1 MPAAVVLVGP
11 PGAGKST
18 VGVLLAEQ
26 LGVPLRD
33 TDADIEAAAGAPIA
47 DIFIDEGES
56 GFRERE
62 ASALSDALAAERA
75 VVVVGGGAVTSEQG
89 YRLMADEFV
98 VYLSVGAAEAA
109 KRVGITGARPL
120 LLGNVRTRWTA
131 LMKEREPL
139 YREVAS
145 RTIATDER
153 TPDEIAAEILTI
165 LPEETP

>member
-18 VGVLLAEQ
+18 VGALLAEQ

-62 ASALSDALAAERA
+62 ASALSDALDAERA
-75 VVVVGGGAVTSEQG
+75 VVVVGGERSLRAG
-89 YRLMADEFV
+89 
-98 VYLSVGAAEAA
+98 LSPHGRPVRGLPVRGAAEAA

-145 RTIATDER
+145 RTIATDDR
-153 TPDEIAAEILTI
+153 TPDQIAAES
-165 LPEETP
+165 